1 MGTLTLTMLGGLE
14 VHTDAVAKVRTPTR
28 KGRALLA
35 VLATSPD
42 MRRSREW
49 LATLLWERSAE
60 EQARAS
66 LRQTLSEV
74 RRALGVDHD
83 GLLDANADS
92 VWLDSGRVTTD
103 VAEFERLVGSCDPR
117 DAETAIGIWSGDFL
131 EGFGI
136 RSEELFDEW
145 LTTERNRLRTLWLQA
160 MDAQLRRAVV
170 RGPT

>member
-1 MGTLTLTMLGGLE
+1 MGTLTLKMLGGLE
-14 VHTDAVAKVRTPTR
+14 AHRDGADAVRPPTR

-35 VLATSPD
+35 VLAMSSD

-83 GLLDANADS
+83 LS
-92 VWLDSGRVTTD
+92 
-103 VAEFERLVGSCDPR
+103 
-117 DAETAIGIWSGDFL
+117 
-131 EGFGI
+131 
-136 RSEELFDEW
+136 
-145 LTTERNRLRTLWLQA
+145 LR
-160 MDAQLRRAVV
+160 
-170 RGPT
+170 GG